1 LLPVFLQLSPLIALL
16 TMYSFHKN
24 GLYQSY
30 RYSSRMKEIISVLKA
45 NILSLVLLVILF
57 YFFSSERVSR
67 LTILIYFIVSTS
79 LLVFFRIIF
88 RNILRSLRKNGHNL
102 RHVLLVGNGAP
113 LLQYIDI
120 INQYKDCGVNIV
132 GWIDS
137 HENAEQTGIN
147 KIDKDYNEFIQS
159 NTVDSFVISYQ
170 GSSSHQTSLFIKEHY
185 NDVIPIKILPDL
197 SYSMVGHSIDDF
209 VGLPTISVNS
219 PKISSISL
227 AVKSFIEIFM
237 TFLGLLIISP
247 LLFTISILVKASSP
261 GPIFFAQE
269 RIGLNGKKFKMWKFR
284 SMKVADKTTQTNE
297 WSNKDNPRKTKV
309 GEILRKTS
317 LDELPQLWN
326 VMTGD
331 MSLIGPR
338 PEQPHFVNK
347 FRHEIPGY
355 MLKHKMKPGIT
366 GWAQVNGWRGD
377 TDLGK
382 RIECD
387 IYYIKHWSLWFDFK
401 IIFLTFWKGF
411 INKNAY

>member
-1 LLPVFLQLSPLIALL
+1 
-16 TMYSFHKN
+16 
-24 GLYQSY
+24 
-30 RYSSRMKEIISVLKA
+30 MKEIISVLKA

-57 YFFSSERVSR
+57 YFFGSERVSR

-88 RNILRSLRKNGHNL
+88 RNVLRSLRKNGHNL

-113 LLQYIDI
+113 LLQYIEI
-120 INQYKDCGVNIV
+120 INKYKDCGVNIV

-137 HENAEQTGIN
+137 PESANQTSIN
-147 KIDKDYNEFIQS
+147 RINKDYNDFIKS
-159 NTVDSFVISYQ
+159 NTVDSVVISYQ